1 MDCWLDVAPL
11 ENMKDDYGFL
21 FFVANKNLMKIFLG
35 TFEKKNLKDL
45 EILNFFERIENLD
58 WFFFFFFFLKQPKK
72 HKTNGPS
79 PKAFWKLSL
88 FFFWNMKI
96 CLLSKSEEDEDLFM
110 MIFYFLFLKTYPL
123 NENNFSWKLMWIP
136 G

>member
-1 MDCWLDVAPL
+1 MDCWLDVPPL

-35 TFEKKNLKDL
+35 TFEKKK
-45 EILNFFERIENLD
+45 FERFGNLEFF
-58 WFFFFFFFLKQPKK
+58 WKNWKSWLNFFFFFFWKQPKK
-72 HKTNGPS
+72 HETNGPS

-123 NENNFSWKLMWIP
+123 NENNFSWKLIWIP

>member
-58 WFFFFFFFLKQPKK
+58 WFFFFFWKQPKK
-72 HKTNGPS
+72 HETNGPS